1 MSVVDIGGD
10 RGQPVP
16 VLSVHRLTR
25 HQLGAPQGLVDI
37 QAAEVIIDGNR
48 LHGEREGWRDESEGG
63 SKDEARFMSERAEG
77 WMRGRTGRAG

>member
-37 QAAEVIIDGNR
+37 QAAEVIINGNR
-48 LHGEREGWRDESEGG
+48 LHGEREEWRGESEGG
-63 SKDEARFMSERAEG
+63 SKDEGKIHERKGRRVDEG
-77 WMRGRTGRAG
+77 RNRESR

>member
-48 LHGEREGWRDESEGG
+48 LHGERGWDGEIRVRV
-63 SKDEARFMSERAEG
+63 K
-77 WMRGRTGRAG
+77 MRQDS